1 MSDGRKRP
9 RQSWQSWKS
18 DAGGRR
24 DDEGGEECEGGGGS
38 KKGTG
43 AGGSAYKS
51 DEGDPWWKGMKWKIE
66 TDLGCEERTD
76 MRCRPNGDE
85 RQGLALADDGS

>member
-1 MSDGRKRP
+1 MKR
-9 RQSWQSWKS
+9 
-18 DAGGRR
+18 
-24 DDEGGEECEGGGGS
+24 
-38 KKGTG
+38 
-43 AGGSAYKS
+43 
-51 DEGDPWWKGMKWKIE
+51 KIE